1 LQKDLEMG
9 KKRNVDLLNVANEN
23 GLLPLIFGGLISA
36 DELTSAEQCRKSLEI
51 LEGLLEA
58 IPESNIKD
66 KDRWV
71 KFANDGIEIAK
82 QDLKLFINK
91 ENGDE
96 ER

>member
-1 LQKDLEMG
+1 MDKN
-9 KKRNVDLLNVANEN
+9 RSIDLLNAADEN
-23 GLLPLIFGGLISA
+23 GLLPMVFVGLISSE
-36 DELTSAEQCRKSLEI
+36 ELTSAEKCKNSLEI

-66 KDRWV
+66 KDRWL

-82 QDLKLFINK
+82 RDLELFINK